1 MLAKLPPDSSANR
14 DVFKLVPAFAVK
26 LVLVNVRLGA
36 VPILKV
42 GVDVNAGNVPL
53 IPTDV
58 GGVKAVIW
66 VAGKTT
72 GVLAAANACPSAGV
86 LVSILASEVFPVVW
100 FADVAAPVGKGKLAA
115 LTGCVTPLPS
125 TNKRVAVTVKL
136 LGNLVLIVAKL
147 PPDSNANK
155 DVFKLVPALAVKLVL
170 VKVKL
175 GAVPILN
182 VGVAAKAGNV
192 PVRPTLQVPC

>member
-1 MLAKLPPDSSANR
+1 
-14 DVFKLVPAFAVK
+14 
-26 LVLVNVRLGA
+26 
-36 VPILKV
+36 
-42 GVDVNAGNVPL
+42 
-53 IPTDV
+53 
-58 GGVKAVIW
+58 
-66 VAGKTT
+66 
-72 GVLAAANACPSAGV
+72 VLAALAFNVTYKSAVESFSIITVFLLLFAANNVTDVTLLATFVNVDVAAKAGLMDKEAEEVFVPSDDGS
-86 LVSILASEVFPVVW
+86 LPSMLASDVLPVVW
-100 FADVAAPVGKGKLAA
+100 FADVAAPVGSGKLAA
-115 LTGCVTPLPS
+115 LIGCVTPLPS

-136 LGNLVLIVAKL
+136 LGSLVLILAKL

-182 VGVAAKAGNV
+182 VGVDAKAGNV